1 MSQLYHTPATHM
13 HVLGS
18 RHVHISAASRH
29 VGPAGEES
37 VAASPGV
44 GDQGVAGPAAAAL
57 ADDES
62 DDEADR
68 EVENLPFQ
76 ILYNMC
82 QQKHLQPAS
91 AVATCYYMH

>member
-1 MSQLYHTPATHM
+1 MCSVADQL
-13 HVLGS
+13 S
-18 RHVHISAASRH
+18 RHVHISAASTH

-44 GDQGVAGPAAAAL
+44 GDAEGAAATAAAAL

-68 EVENLPFQ
+68 EVGSCQFTSLAACVSKSSC
-76 ILYNMC
+76 ILHMA
-82 QQKHLQPAS
+82 LRIPIL
-91 AVATCYYMH
+91 V